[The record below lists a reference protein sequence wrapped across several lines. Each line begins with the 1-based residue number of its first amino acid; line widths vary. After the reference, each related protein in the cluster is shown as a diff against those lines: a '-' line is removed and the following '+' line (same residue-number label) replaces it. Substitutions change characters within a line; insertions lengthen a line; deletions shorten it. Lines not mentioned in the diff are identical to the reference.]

1 MKRLPT
7 IILILVLTSLTMMS
21 ISSCYRDSSNHDQD
35 QHDAVTEDYTAEQL
49 DSIDSISF
57 YSSHHYTEG
66 FNFKV
71 YADSLFLLQQQPE
84 EIVSDMSIDSFPI
97 YKDHQVVV
105 GDIRIIP
112 QDSIDSVW
120 VQLATDEGRWGWIHE
135 TQLLPRVVPDDPISE
150 FIMIFSNN
158 HIIISLIIVAI
169 IAIAY
174 IARTVYRKN
183 APIVHLR
190 DIPSFYPT
198 LLCLTVATAATFYA
212 SLQMFAPDTWRN
224 FYYHP
229 SLNPFK
235 MPFILS
241 IFMSSVWTM
250 VILSIAV
257 VDDVRRHLNF
267 TEMVLYNAGLIGVCA
282 VNYIVFSLSTLYYIG
297 YPLLIAYFYFAITRY
312 MRFARNKYICG
323 NCGKQIRHKGKCP
336 YCGAVND

>member
-21 ISSCYRDSSNHDQD
+21 ISSCYRDSSNHDKD

-241 IFMSSVWTM
+241 IFMSSVWTT
-250 VILSIAV
+250 VHRRCGRRPPTSELYRDGTLQCRTDRCVRSKLYCVQPFHFILHRIPTPHSIFLLC
-257 VDDVRRHLNF
+257 HH
-267 TEMVLYNAGLIGVCA
+267 
-282 VNYIVFSLSTLYYIG
+282 SLHALCTQQI
-297 YPLLIAYFYFAITRY
+297 Y
-312 MRFARNKYICG
+312 MRQLWQADTPQR
-323 NCGKQIRHKGKCP
+323 
-336 YCGAVND
+336 